1 MKKGWEYKTLGECCE
16 ILNGYPFKSALYS
29 ASGIRVI
36 RITNVQKGYVID
48 SNPKY
53 YPESKINEI
62 RNFILNDE
70 DLLISLTGNV
80 GRVAI
85 LDKEFL
91 PAALNQRV
99 ACLRN
104 KDNII
109 DKKYLYF
116 YLNNDIFEKLC
127 VKNSTGAAQLNMS
140 TVWLKNQLIPIPS
153 LAEQRRIVSYLDSSF
168 DLIDKI
174 KENASKSLSEAKAL
188 FQSALA
194 EAMEPKEGWEEKTLK
209 DLCEIYGNYGLSVPS
224 IPFNGIRYLRITDIT
239 EWGELNNDKVSADVD
254 SSTQQ
259 KLEEGD
265 ILFARTGAT
274 VGKTLM
280 FENKFG
286 ECLFAGYLI
295 RYRVDRNKILPK
307 FLFYLTHSKEYYEWI
322 KNNQKAAA
330 QPNISAKLYNNYII
344 NYPSLSTQK
353 QIVSRLDSLSS
364 NVRAIEEKYQ
374 KMIAECDALKQAML
388 REVFE

>member
-1 MKKGWEYKTLGECCE
+1 MKICKVKEICSKGSSNLRQKDVEGKMGL
-16 ILNGYPFKSALYS
+16 YPVYG
-29 ASGIRVI
+29 ASGVISNIDIYHQDNEYIAIVKDGSGIGRVSFMPPKSSVIGTMQYILPKEGYDIRYIGYCLQSLDLSKYKQGAAIPHIYFRDYGERNIRVCE
-36 RITNVQKGYVID
+36 NID
-48 SNPKY
+48 
-53 YPESKINEI
+53 
-62 RNFILNDE
+62 
-70 DLLISLTGNV
+70 
-80 GRVAI
+80 
-85 LDKEFL
+85 
-91 PAALNQRV
+91 
-99 ACLRN
+99 
-104 KDNII
+104 
-109 DKKYLYF
+109 
-116 YLNNDIFEKLC
+116 
-127 VKNSTGAAQLNMS
+127 
-140 TVWLKNQLIPIPS
+140 
-153 LAEQRRIVSYLDSSF
+153 EQCRIVSYLDSSF
-168 DLIDKI
+168 DYIDKI
-174 KENASKSLSEAKAL
+174 KKNASKSLSEAKAL

-259 KLEEGD
+259 KLEDGD

-364 NVRAIEEKYQ
+364 KVRAIEEKYQ
-374 KMIAECDALKQAML
+374 KMIAECDAMKQAML

>member
-1 MKKGWEYKTLGECCE
+1 MKEGWEYKTLGECCE

-344 NYPSLSTQK
+344 NYPSLSTQQ

-364 NVRAIEEKYQ
+364 KVRAMEEKYQ
-374 KMIAECDALKQAML
+374 KMIAECDAMKQAML

>member
-1 MKKGWEYKTLGECCE
+1 MKEGWEYKTLGECCE

-168 DLIDKI
+168 ALIDKI

-194 EAMEPKEGWEEKTLK
+194 EAMEPKDGWEEKTLK

-344 NYPSLSTQK
+344 NYPSLSAQK

-364 NVRAIEEKYQ
+364 KVRAIEEKYQ

-388 REVFE
+388 REVFD